1 MSGTGR
7 QLPPFEFRSNYNQQI
22 SHDVPTQ
29 GRIWF
34 NMTTV
39 TKLHYSASVDKKK
52 KHGVYSSSKLKSEDG
67 KIVRL

>member
-39 TKLHYSASVDKKK
+39 TKLHYSASVDKK
-52 KHGVYSSSKLKSEDG
+52 HVYSSSKLKSEDG
-67 KIVRL
+67 QIVRL

>member
-1 MSGTGR
+1 MSRTGR

-34 NMTTV
+34 TMTTV
-39 TKLHYSASVDKKK
+39 TKLHYSASVDKK
-52 KHGVYSSSKLKSEDG
+52 HGVYSSIKLESEDG